1 MSTQER
7 DIEEFVKTFTT
18 VDWLKDKTVMVT
30 GATGLIGS
38 CTVKCLLG
46 LNKAYHLNMRI
57 VVVVRNL
64 DKAKVMFGDG
74 CPSLS
79 YYIYD
84 FGSSA
89 DFLAPACDYIFH
101 YACPTASRYFIEHPV
116 ETVKSMVNG
125 TEMMLE
131 YQRKHP
137 TSCMVYVSSME
148 VYGVV
153 DDDSKP
159 LDEEMLGS
167 VSLTDI
173 RSSYP
178 QGKRMAE
185 LMCFAY
191 AKQYHLHVR
200 IGRLAQ
206 TFGAGIASN
215 DNRVF
220 AQFARSIINKE
231 DIILHT
237 KGESARDYCYTTD
250 AILGLFFILMHGED
264 GECYNIANE
273 ETYCSIREMADM
285 LCREFNPN
293 SHTIIQLQDG
303 MGYPATTKLRLST
316 SKLRR
321 LGWQPYVGLREMFA
335 RLIASLREEGE

>member
-1 MSTQER
+1 MNTQER

-18 VDWLKDKTVMVT
+18 VDWLKGKTVMVT

-46 LNKAYHLNMRI
+46 LNKAHHLNIRI
-57 VVVVRNL
+57 VAVVRNL

-116 ETVKSMVNG
+116 ETVKGVVNG
-125 TEMMLE
+125 TETMLE

-137 TSCMVYVSSME
+137 TSCMVYASSLE

-178 QGKRMAE
+178 QGKRMSE

-191 AKQYHLHVR
+191 AEEYHLHVR

-206 TFGAGIASN
+206 TFGAGIASS

-220 AQFARSIINKE
+220 AQFAKSVISKE

-237 KGESARDYCYTTD
+237 KGELARAYCYTTD
-250 AILGLFFILMHGED
+250 AIRGLFFILMSGDD
-264 GECYNIANE
+264 GECYNVANE
-273 ETYCSIREMADM
+273 DTYCTIREMAHM
-285 LCREFNPN
+285 ICREFNPN
-293 SHTIIQLQDG
+293 SHTVIQLQG
-303 MGYPATTKLRLST
+303 GLGYHATTKLKLST
-316 SKLRR
+316 AKLQK
-321 LGWQPYVGLREMFA
+321 LGWQPRVSLREMFG
-335 RLIASLREEGE
+335 RLITSLKEEE

>member
-1 MSTQER
+1 MNTQER

-30 GATGLIGS
+30 GATGLLGS
-38 CTVKCLLG
+38 STVKCLLG
-46 LNKAYHLNMRI
+46 LNKAHHLNIQI
-57 VVVVRNL
+57 VAVVRNL

-74 CPSLS
+74 CPNLS

-84 FGSSA
+84 FDSRA

-101 YACPTASRYFIEHPV
+101 YACPTASRYFVEHPV
-116 ETVKSMVNG
+116 ETVKSVVNG
-125 TEMMLE
+125 TETMLD

-137 TSCMVYVSSME
+137 TSCMVYASSLE

-191 AKQYHLHVR
+191 AKEYHLHVR

-206 TFGAGIASN
+206 TFGAGIARN

-220 AQFARSIINKE
+220 AQFAKSVINKE

-237 KGESARDYCYTTD
+237 KGELARDYCYTTD
-250 AILGLFFILMHGED
+250 AIRGLFFILMSGDD
-264 GECYNIANE
+264 GECYNVANE
-273 ETYCSIREMADM
+273 DTYCTIRDMAHM
-285 LCREFNPN
+285 ICREFNPN
-293 SHTIIQLQDG
+293 SHTVVQLQDG
-303 MGYPATTKLRLST
+303 LGYSAPSKLKLST

-321 LGWQPYVGLREMFA
+321 LGWQPQLGLKEMFA
-335 RLIASLREEGE
+335 RLIASLREERE

>member
-1 MSTQER
+1 MSAQER

-18 VDWLKDKTVMVT
+18 VDWLKGKTVMVT

-64 DKAKVMFGDG
+64 DKAKMMFGDG

-84 FGSSA
+84 FDSNTE
-89 DFLAPACDYIFH
+89 FLAPACDYIFH
-101 YACPTASRYFIEHPV
+101 YASPTASRYFIEYPV
-116 ETVKSMVNG
+116 ETVKSVVNG
-125 TEMMLE
+125 TMTILE

-137 TSCMVYVSSME
+137 TSCMVYASSME

-153 DDDSKP
+153 KDDSKT
-159 LDEEMLGS
+159 LDEAMLGRL
-167 VSLTDI
+167 SLTDT

-178 QGKRMAE
+178 QSKRMAE
-185 LMCFAY
+185 LMCFSY
-191 AKQYHLHVR
+191 VKEYNLHVR

-220 AQFARSIINKE
+220 AQFAKSTINKE

-237 KGESARDYCYTTD
+237 KGEQARDYCYTTD
-250 AILGLFFILMHGED
+250 AIRGLFFILMRGED

-273 ETYCSIREMADM
+273 DTYCTIREMADM

-293 SHTIIQLQDG
+293 SHTVIQLKSG
-303 MGYPATTKLRLST
+303 LGYPATTKLKLST
-316 SKLRR
+316 SKLRK
-321 LGWQPYVGLREMFA
+321 LGWQPRIGLKDMFA
-335 RLIASLREEGE
+335 RLIDSLREEY

>member
-1 MSTQER
+1 MNTQER

-30 GATGLIGS
+30 GVTGLIGS

-46 LNKAYHLNMRI
+46 LNKTYHLNIQI

-64 DKAKVMFGDG
+64 NKAKVMFGDG

-116 ETVKSMVNG
+116 ETVKSVVNG
-125 TEMMLE
+125 TETMLE

-137 TSCMVYVSSME
+137 TSCMVYASSME

-191 AKQYHLHVR
+191 AKEYHLHVR

-206 TFGAGIASN
+206 TFGAGIARN

-231 DIILHT
+231 DITLHT
-237 KGESARDYCYTTD
+237 KGESARVYCYTTD
-250 AILGLFFILMHGED
+250 AIRGLFFILMSGDD
-264 GECYNIANE
+264 GECYNVANE
-273 ETYCSIREMADM
+273 ATYCTIREMAYM
-285 LCREFNPN
+285 ICREFNPN
-293 SHTIIQLQDG
+293 SHTVIQLQG
-303 MGYPATTKLRLST
+303 GLGYHATTKLKLST
-316 SKLRR
+316 AKLQK
-321 LGWQPYVGLREMFA
+321 LGWQPRVSLREMFG
-335 RLIASLREEGE
+335 RLITSLKEEE